1 MKVKGSKDRFL
12 NVFLYIGLI
21 CIGMIAGIAMR
32 HYTDMPL
39 GDTINIIDLATLV
52 TTVFLAVYIP
62 EVLDRKLQITRD
74 KKELLEQHVLEYQTL
89 LRRVNML
96 VQDDS
101 KMTRNDFLTMQNSMD
116 VAEGKLES
124 LGRLLLYA
132 KLGDTFPKEI
142 GEIKKLDAAHRNLLK
157 NKDGEPVASYSAE
170 VRKQEG
176 DLYNRIDEK
185 TTLLIFKISD
195 IK

>member
-1 MKVKGSKDRFL
+1 MKNKGTDRFL
-12 NVFLYIGLI
+12 KIFLYIGLI
-21 CIGMIAGIAMR
+21 GIGIVAGIAIR
-32 HYTDMPL
+32 HYNNMPL
-39 GDTINIIDLATLV
+39 SETINIIDIATLV

-101 KMTRNDFLTMQNSMD
+101 KMTRNDFLTMHNSMD

-124 LGRLLLYA
+124 LGRLLKYA
-132 KLGDTFPKEI
+132 KLGNTFPEEME
-142 GEIKKLDAAHRNLLK
+142 EIKKMNAAHRKILK
-157 NKDGEPVASYSAE
+157 YGDGQPVASYPAD

-176 DLYNRIDEK
+176 DLYNRIDEA

-195 IK
+195 IT